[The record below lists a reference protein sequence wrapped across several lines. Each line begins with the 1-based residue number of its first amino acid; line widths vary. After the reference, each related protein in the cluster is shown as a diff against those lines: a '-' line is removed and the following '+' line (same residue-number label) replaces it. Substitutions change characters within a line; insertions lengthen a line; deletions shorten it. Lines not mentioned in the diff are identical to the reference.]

1 MEVNS
6 QAVRFA
12 LKFRV
17 TQTIQEEPVA
27 HHMVVATEVEEVA
40 TVEVIEAED
49 HTVVEREGAAKV
61 EIAEAAIEAQDHH
74 HTVVEREDAAKAAE
88 AIAEEDH
95 INLTK
100 ESVSK
105 PTFFFAPA

>member
-12 LKFRV
+12 LKFQV

-27 HHMVVATEVEEVA
+27 HHMVVAIEVEEA
-40 TVEVIEAED
+40 ETVEVIEEED
-49 HTVVEREGAAKV
+49 
-61 EIAEAAIEAQDHH
+61 

-100 ESVSK
+100 ES
-105 PTFFFAPA
+105 A